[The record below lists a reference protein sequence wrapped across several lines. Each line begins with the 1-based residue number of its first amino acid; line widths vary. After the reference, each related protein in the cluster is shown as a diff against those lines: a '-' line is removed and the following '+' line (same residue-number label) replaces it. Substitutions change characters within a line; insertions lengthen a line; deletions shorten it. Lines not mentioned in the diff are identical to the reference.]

1 MMTRFKFTLRLVA
14 VFGLTLCAAGAAY
27 LSITGMV
34 LLIPGDPTSA
44 LLLGFALET
53 AKLFAIWFVVTTW
66 FFHGWEDGIWFS
78 LVCAIA
84 SAIGLTFITAVS
96 LYAKLVLAHRYD
108 PAVLLG
114 LWLGEKE
121 VIRWLIAVMV
131 ACFGTI
137 AIILA
142 TVLGAER
149 RRAAR

>member
-1 MMTRFKFTLRLVA
+1 MTIRFKFTRRLAA

-27 LSITGMV
+27 LSITGTV
-34 LLIPGDPTSA
+34 FLFPGDPTSA
-44 LLLGFALET
+44 LLLGFGLET
-53 AKLFAIWFVVTTW
+53 AKLLTIWFVVRTW
-66 FFHGWEDGIWFS
+66 FFHRWEDGIWFS

-84 SAIGLTFITAVS
+84 SAIGLTFVTAVS

-114 LWLGEKE
+114 LWLGKEE
-121 VIRWLIAVMV
+121 VIRTLFAVMV
-131 ACFGTI
+131 ACFGPV

-149 RRAAR
+149 RRAA